1 MEQFWDARARED
13 AFFFVDSRLDYGSPD
28 HEAFWTGGVEALDR
42 MLLALGAEVT
52 ADQVVVDIGCGLGR
66 LTRPLAERAARVI
79 AVDISKEM
87 LAKARELNSDL
98 DNVEWMHGD
107 GTSLQP
113 VADASVDACVS
124 HVVFRHMPDP
134 AITLG
139 YVRDMGRV
147 LRRGGFA
154 AFELSTDPEAH
165 RPRTVGVRGRVAA
178 AVGRRPRGEAD
189 PAWVG
194 SSVDVRDLREVA
206 AEAGLE
212 TARIVGEAT
221 EFCAVLLTRR

>member
-113 VADASVDACVS
+113 VADASVDACV
-124 HVVFRHMPDP
+124 
-134 AITLG
+134 
-139 YVRDMGRV
+139 
-147 LRRGGFA
+147 
-154 AFELSTDPEAH
+154 
-165 RPRTVGVRGRVAA
+165 
-178 AVGRRPRGEAD
+178 
-189 PAWVG
+189 
-194 SSVDVRDLREVA
+194 
-206 AEAGLE
+206 
-212 TARIVGEAT
+212 
-221 EFCAVLLTRR
+221 